1 MGNIKMSIPSLSNN
15 MCGLFYSIKE
25 TAGLFY
31 NDVIGS
37 KIWVVLCNDH
47 FLVYEGGIN
56 KNTVFDT
63 SAPRD
68 GVSVRKILCDDI
80 DKIDENLSNQV
91 EIQFDR
97 VQLTLKDGE
106 LLNWA
111 WV

>member
-1 MGNIKMSIPSLSNN
+1 M
-15 MCGLFYSIKE
+15 
-25 TAGLFY
+25 
-31 NDVIGS
+31 
-37 KIWVVLCNDH
+37 
-47 FLVYEGGIN
+47 
-56 KNTVFDT
+56 FDT

-111 WV
+111 WGGDSGKAKQQWRNAFKKSDISDVTVGPVL